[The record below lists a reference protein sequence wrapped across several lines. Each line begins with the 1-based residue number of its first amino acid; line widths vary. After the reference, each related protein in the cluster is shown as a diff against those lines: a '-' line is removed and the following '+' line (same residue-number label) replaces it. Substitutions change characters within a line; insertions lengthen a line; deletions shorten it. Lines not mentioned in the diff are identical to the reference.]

1 MFCPP
6 NGGQEAGSGGCAE
19 SAGWGAGGERG
30 GREKS
35 TGSILGGGCILF
47 LEVEWPRVDD
57 ADSYASSDTLPQS
70 ALGCEAQILQVV
82 RGTSETALLVLTLLH
97 FAGNPP
103 ATGIRFRVSGSS
115 SLSACP
121 PDLTVIFCFAGLLGP
136 GILCIRG

>member
-6 NGGQEAGSGGCAE
+6 NGGQEAATGGCAE

-97 FAGNPP
+97 FARIPP